1 MNNMQSITQAYT
13 QAPWRKQL
21 QYIGLFLLILILGAL
36 VAFFYLNVSARAA
49 EVGRTIQGNRREID
63 VFKREIVDLETQLA
77 YMTSNTEMQKRA
89 RELGFYPIDQDE
101 VLFLIVPGYEER
113 KPVSLPQQYS
123 SPLPT
128 TPTLSPDY
136 TQSLFQWLRERIFDP
151 AAPLLEGGP

>member
-1 MNNMQSITQAYT
+1 MNNVQSITQAYS

-49 EVGRTIQGNRREID
+49 EVGRTIQGMKREID
-63 VFKREIVDLETQLA
+63 VLTREIVDLETQLA

-101 VLFLIVPGYEER
+101 VLFLIIPGYEER